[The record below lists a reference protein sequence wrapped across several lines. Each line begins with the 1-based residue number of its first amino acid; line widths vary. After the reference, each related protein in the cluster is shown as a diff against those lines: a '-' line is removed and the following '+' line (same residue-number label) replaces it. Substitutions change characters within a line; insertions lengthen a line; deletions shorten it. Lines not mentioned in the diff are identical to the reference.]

1 MPLSP
6 HVPDLAAMD
15 MLLSVARH
23 GSMGRAAEEHGVT
36 QPAVSSRI
44 RRMERLLG
52 VALIER
58 TAQGSALT
66 GAGSL
71 VVEWARDVVE
81 SAAALE
87 RGVEALRG
95 QAQTRLKV
103 AASMTVAEY
112 LMPTWLMTA
121 HREDP
126 GLAIALELANSTEV
140 ARRVTNGLADL
151 GYVEGLPR
159 TSGLRATTVARDELL
174 VVVAKDHP
182 WARPGARVGAR
193 MLAETPLIQ
202 REPGSGTRWTLD
214 RALQQTLG
222 KVELAPPMLEL
233 TSTTAIKAAAQNGLA
248 PAVISSLAVADALK
262 LGHLVAVQVEGLDL
276 RRTLQ
281 AVWPAGRPLL
291 GSARTFVGLSR
302 RALQQQ
308 RRRRPA

>member
-58 TAQGSALT
+58 TAQGSVLT

-87 RGVEALRG
+87 RGVDALREQT
-95 QAQTRLKV
+95 QARLRV
-103 AASMTVAEY
+103 VASMTVAEY
-112 LMPTWLMTA
+112 LMPSWLMTA

-126 GLAIALELANSTEV
+126 DLVVALELANSTEV
-140 ARRVTNGLADL
+140 ARRVTQGMADL

-159 TSGLRATTVARDELL
+159 TSGLRTTTVARDELL
-174 VVVAKDHP
+174 VVVAPDHP
-182 WARPGARVGAR
+182 WARPGARIGAR
-193 MLAETPLIQ
+193 ELAETPLIQ

-214 RALQQTLG
+214 RALRQTLG
-222 KVELAPPMLEL
+222 KVECAPPVLEL
-233 TSTTAIKAAAQNGLA
+233 TSTTAIKAAAHNGLA
-248 PAVISSLAVADALK
+248 PAVVSSLAVADDLL
-262 LGHLVAVQVEGLDL
+262 LGHLIAVQVEGLDL
-276 RRTLQ
+276 RRALQ

-291 GSARTFVGLSR
+291 GAARAFVGLSR
-302 RALQQQ
+302 RTLPQGP
-308 RRRRPA
+308 RRSA

>member
-15 MLLSVARH
+15 MLLSVARY

-52 VALIER
+52 IALIER

-87 RGVEALRG
+87 RGVEALRDQT
-95 QAQTRLKV
+95 QARLRV
-103 AASMTVAEY
+103 VASMTVAEY
-112 LMPTWLMTA
+112 LMPSWLMTA

-126 GLAIALELANSTEV
+126 GLAVSLELANSTEV
-140 ARRVTNGLADL
+140 ARRVTTGQADL

-174 VVVAKDHP
+174 VVVACEHP
-182 WARPGARVGAR
+182 WARPGTRITARELAR
-193 MLAETPLIQ
+193 TSLIQ
-202 REPGSGTRWTLD
+202 REPGSGTRMTLD

-222 KVELAPPMLEL
+222 SIELAPPMLEL

-248 PAVISSLAVADALK
+248 PAVISSLAVADSLE
-262 LGHLVAVQVEGLDL
+262 LGQLVAVAVDGLDL

-291 GSARTFVGLSR
+291 GAARTFVALSR
-302 RALQQQ
+302 RGYQP
-308 RRRRPA
+308 RPRRPA

>member
-52 VALIER
+52 IALIER
-58 TAQGSALT
+58 TAQGSTLT

-81 SAAALE
+81 SAASLE
-87 RGVEALRG
+87 RGVEALRRQT
-95 QAQTRLKV
+95 QARLRI

-112 LMPTWLMTA
+112 LMPSWLTTA
-121 HREDP
+121 HQEDP
-126 GLAIALELANSTEV
+126 ELVIALELANSAEV
-140 ARRVTNGLADL
+140 ARRVSNGSADL

-159 TSGLRATTVARDELL
+159 TSGLRTTTIARDELL
-174 VVVAKDHP
+174 VVVAREHP
-182 WARPGARVGAR
+182 WARPGARVTAR
-193 MLAETPLIQ
+193 ELAGTPLIQ

-214 RALQQTLG
+214 RAMRQALG
-222 KVELAPPMLEL
+222 PAELAPPMLEL

-248 PAVISSLAVADALK
+248 PAVISSIAVADAVE

-276 RRTLQ
+276 RRLLQ

-291 GSARTFVGLSR
+291 GAARTFVGLSR
-302 RALQQQ
+302 RAYQQ
-308 RRRRPA
+308 RQRRPA

>member
-58 TAQGSALT
+58 TTHGSALT

-95 QAQTRLKV
+95 QAQARLRI

-112 LMPTWLMTA
+112 LMPAWLMTA

-140 ARRVTNGLADL
+140 ARRVTTGQVDL

-159 TSGLRATTVARDELL
+159 TSGLRTTTIARDELL
-174 VVVAKDHP
+174 VVVARDHP
-182 WARPGARVGAR
+182 WARTGARVTAR
-193 MLAETPLIQ
+193 DLAQTPLIQ

-214 RALQQTLG
+214 RAMQQALG
-222 KVELAPPMLEL
+222 PVQLARPMMEL

-248 PAVISSLAVADALK
+248 PAVISSLAVADSLE
-262 LGHLVAVQVEGLDL
+262 LGHLVAVEVEGLDL
-276 RRTLQ
+276 HRTLQ

-291 GSARTFVGLSR
+291 GSARAFVGLSR
-302 RALQQQ
+302 RTDQP
-308 RRRRPA
+308 RRRRTT

>member
-15 MLLSVARH
+15 MLLSVAQH

-58 TAQGSALT
+58 TSQGSVLT

-87 RGVEALRG
+87 RGVEALRRQT
-95 QAQTRLKV
+95 QARLRV

-126 GLAIALELANSTEV
+126 GLAVALELANSTEV
-140 ARRVTNGLADL
+140 ARRVTNGLVDL

-159 TSGLRATTVARDELL
+159 TNGLRTTTVARDELL
-174 VVVAKDHP
+174 VVVAGDHP
-182 WARPGARVGAR
+182 WARPGVRVSAR

-248 PAVISSLAVADALK
+248 PAVISSLAVADALQ
-262 LGHLVAVQVEGLDL
+262 LSHLVAVHVEGLDL
-276 RRTLQ
+276 RRALQ

-302 RALQQQ
+302 RAHQQ
-308 RRRRPA
+308 RRRPT

>member
-52 VALIER
+52 IALIER
-58 TAQGSALT
+58 TTQGSTLT

-81 SAAALE
+81 SAASLE

-95 QAQTRLKV
+95 QTQARLRI

-112 LMPTWLMTA
+112 LMPSWLTTA
-121 HREDP
+121 HEEDP

-140 ARRVTNGLADL
+140 ARLVTNGLADI

-159 TSGLRATTVARDELL
+159 TSGLRAAAIACDELL
-174 VVVAKDHP
+174 VVVARNHP
-182 WARPGARVGAR
+182 WARSGARVSAR
-193 MLAETPLIQ
+193 ELAETPLIQ

-214 RALQQTLG
+214 RAMQQTLG
-222 KVELAPPMLEL
+222 RVVLAPPMMEL
-233 TSTTAIKAAAQNGLA
+233 TSTTAIKSAAQNGLA
-248 PAVISSLAVADALK
+248 PAVISSIAVADDVK
-262 LGHLVAVQVEGLDL
+262 QGHLVAVHVEGLDL

-291 GSARTFVGLSR
+291 GSARTFVALSR
-302 RALQQQ
+302 RAHQ
-308 RRRRPA
+308 RKRRPN

>member
-23 GSMGRAAEEHGVT
+23 GSLGRAAQEHGVT
-36 QPAVSSRI
+36 QPAVASRI

-81 SAAALE
+81 SAAAFE

-95 QAQTRLKV
+95 QAQARLRV
-103 AASMTVAEY
+103 VASMTVAEY

-126 GLAIALELANSTEV
+126 ELVIALELANSTEV
-140 ARRVTNGLADL
+140 ARRVTSGKADL

-159 TSGLRATTVARDELL
+159 TSGLRTTTVARDELL
-174 VVVAKDHP
+174 VVVAPDHP
-182 WARPGARVGAR
+182 WARPGARVSAR
-193 MLAETPLIQ
+193 DVAETPLIQ

-214 RALQQTLG
+214 RAVRQALG

-248 PAVISSLAVADALK
+248 PAVASSLAVADDLM

-276 RRTLQ
+276 RRALQ

-291 GSARTFVGLSR
+291 GSARAFVGLSR
-302 RALQQQ
+302 RTLPHAS
-308 RRRRPA
+308 RRPA